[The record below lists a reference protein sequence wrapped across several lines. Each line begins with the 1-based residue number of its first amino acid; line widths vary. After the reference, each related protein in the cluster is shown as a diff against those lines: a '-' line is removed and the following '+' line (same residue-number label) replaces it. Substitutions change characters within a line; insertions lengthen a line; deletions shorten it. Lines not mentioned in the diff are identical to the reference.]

1 MPDKPTKA
9 ELDAVHEEL
18 VAYLD
23 GELDTKEVQ
32 RVERRLADDGEYR
45 ARLNALQRAWDLL
58 DSLPRSSVDESF
70 TQSTVKLVALNAED
84 EARKAKG
91 QSTVWR
97 RLVWLVG
104 TAGAVAAA
112 WGGYVLVMG
121 QLSQP
126 NEQLVQDLPIIENVD
141 LYRHA
146 ESIEFLRD
154 LDREGLFAQEVEDA
168 L

>member
-1 MPDKPTKA
+1 MSDKPSKA
-9 ELDAVHEEL
+9 EIDAVHEEL

-23 GELDTKEVQ
+23 GELGTQEVQ
-32 RVERRLADDGEYR
+32 RVERRLADDAEYR

-58 DSLPRSSVDESF
+58 DNLPRASVDESF
-70 TQSTVKLVALNAED
+70 TQSTVKLVAVSAEE
-84 EARKAKG
+84 EARKTK
-91 QSTVWR
+91 SHSRIWR
-97 RLVWLVG
+97 GLAWVVG

-112 WGGYVLVMG
+112 WGGYVWVTG

-146 ESIEFLRD
+146 QSIEFLRD

>member
-1 MPDKPTKA
+1 MPDKPSKA
-9 ELDAVHEEL
+9 EIDAIHEEL

-32 RVERRLADDGEYR
+32 RVERRLADDAEYR

-58 DSLPRSSVDESF
+58 DNLPRASVDESF
-70 TQSTVKLVALNAED
+70 TQSTVKLVAVNAEE
-84 EARKAKG
+84 EARKNK
-91 QSTVWR
+91 SKSKVWQG
-97 RLVWLVG
+97 VVG
-104 TAGAVAAA
+104 IVGAAAAVAAA
-112 WGGYVLVMG
+112 WGGYVWVMG
-121 QLSQP
+121 NLSRP
-126 NEQLVQDLPIIENVD
+126 NEELVQDLPIIENVD

-146 ESIEFLRD
+146 QSIEFLHD